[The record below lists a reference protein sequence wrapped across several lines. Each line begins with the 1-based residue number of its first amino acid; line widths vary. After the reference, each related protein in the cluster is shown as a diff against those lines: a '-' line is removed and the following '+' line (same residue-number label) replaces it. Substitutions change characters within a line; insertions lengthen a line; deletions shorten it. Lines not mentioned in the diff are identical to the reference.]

1 MDGKDEVIL
10 KLQEE
15 QHGRGGHGRG
25 KDEISITKKSVTEL
39 TIKLTCTLH

>member
-1 MDGKDEVIL
+1 VDGKDEVSL

-15 QHGRGGHGRG
+15 QHGRHGHGCG
-25 KDEISITKKSVTEL
+25 KHEVSITNKSVTEL